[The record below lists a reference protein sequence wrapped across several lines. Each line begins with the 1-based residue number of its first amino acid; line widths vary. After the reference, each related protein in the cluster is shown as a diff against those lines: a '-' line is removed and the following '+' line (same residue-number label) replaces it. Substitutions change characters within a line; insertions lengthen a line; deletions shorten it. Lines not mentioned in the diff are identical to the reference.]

1 MRFNHRKIPVILIFL
16 IIASLFLISSVSAA
30 ESVPPIPTAGNTSPS
45 KMEVGTY
52 VNAINNFD
60 FIKGTY
66 SMDFYLHFR
75 WTDPTIKT
83 AAEFQLMNGRIS
95 SGSYSVRQLMADT
108 SGPVKEEW
116 YRVRA
121 DFDVTPNIRN
131 YPFESGTV
139 PIVIENGNLDQTRL
153 IFVPLV
159 NESGIDPQFV
169 IPGWTIGTPVFTV
182 TDHLYPWGKT
192 YSRVF
197 FNVPVTKNPMDS
209 IIQTLLPPVLFCLI
223 AMLSFFINLEH
234 RELLPLRY
242 GLTTSMFITAVM
254 YHFSQLSMLPG
265 LGVLK
270 LFDKFMIAV
279 YIFLAAT
286 IVVTTLCYL
295 AQRSW
300 ERPELVKPINLYG
313 MVVSILLPFI
323 SFWLLV
329 TLM

>member
-1 MRFNHRKIPVILIFL
+1 MRYDPRNIPVILLIL
-16 IIASLFLISSVSAA
+16 IIASLFLIASVSATD
-30 ESVPPIPTAGNTSPS
+30 STPPLTTAVNSSPS
-45 KMEVGTY
+45 KMEVGVY
-52 VNAINNFD
+52 INAINNLD

-66 SMDFYLHFR
+66 SEDFYLHFR

-83 AAEFQLMNGRIS
+83 AEFELMNGRVS
-95 SGSYSVRQLMADT
+95 SGSYSVRQLSANK

-131 YPFESGTV
+131 YPFESGTL
-139 PIVIENGNLDQTRL
+139 PIEIEDGAHDESQL
-153 IFVPLV
+153 IYVPLV
-159 NESGIDPQFV
+159 NESGIDSQV
-169 IPGWTIGTPVFTV
+169 DIPGWMIGTPVFSLM
-182 TDHLYPWGKT
+182 DHPYPWGQT
-192 YSRVF
+192 FSRVF

-209 IIQTLLPPVLFCLI
+209 IIQTLLPPLLFCLI

-242 GLTTSMFITAVM
+242 GLTTSMFVSAVM
-254 YHFSQLSMLPG
+254 YDFSQVSMLPG

-270 LFDKFMIAV
+270 LFDKFMIGV
-279 YIFLAAT
+279 YLFLAAT

-295 AQRSW
+295 AQRKW

-313 MVVSILLPFI
+313 MVMSILLPVVA
-323 SFWLLV
+323 FWILM